1 LKRIGSGSAPLSDW
15 MVEGFARRGV
25 EIVNYFGSNEG
36 AALTGSPVDI
46 AEPALRAR
54 YFARSGVG
62 QPFSR
67 ISTSRKVRTRLVDL
81 DSGEEISEAGRP
93 GELRVAGP
101 TIFAGYYR
109 APELSARAFDEQGAY
124 RTGDVFEIAGERGQY
139 YRFVGRSKD
148 IVVRGGMKI
157 SAEEVEALLQGH
169 PAVQEVAV
177 VAAPDEQ
184 LGEKVCAC
192 VVPRPGA
199 AVSLQALVQY
209 LRDDCRVAVYKC
221 PEHLLLLTEMPRN
234 PVGKLLKRELRA
246 RLRQTLDAAA

>member
-1 LKRIGSGSAPLSDW
+1 
-15 MVEGFARRGV
+15 
-25 EIVNYFGSNEG
+25 
-36 AALTGSPVDI
+36 
-46 AEPALRAR
+46 
-54 YFARSGVG
+54 
-62 QPFSR
+62 
-67 ISTSRKVRTRLVDL
+67 
-81 DSGEEISEAGRP
+81 
-93 GELRVAGP
+93 
-101 TIFAGYYR
+101 
-109 APELSARAFDEQGAY
+109 
-124 RTGDVFEIAGERGQY
+124 
-139 YRFVGRSKD
+139 
-148 IVVRGGMKI
+148 
-157 SAEEVEALLQGH
+157 VEALLQGH

-246 RLRQTLDAAA
+246 RLRQTLGAAA